1 MSEQDQQVSQAAGA
15 EPVVLAENVR
25 KAFGSNVVL
34 RDVSLSVYPGEVIC
48 VIGPSGSGKT
58 TFLRC
63 MNHLEEI
70 GGGRI
75 LVNGELVGYVENSDG
90 SLARDKEINIAR
102 KRRDVGFVF
111 QRFNLWPHFTVLQN
125 IIEGPVK
132 LLGQSTEQA
141 VKRAEELLERV
152 NLSDKRDAYPARLS
166 GGQQQR
172 VAIARALAMDP
183 KVMLFDEPTS
193 ALDPEIADEV
203 LKVMRD
209 LAEAGMTMIVVTH
222 EMKFAERVA
231 DRVLLLDQGLIL
243 EEGTPEH
250 LFSNPTQDRTKTF
263 LQAVLNR

>member
-193 ALDPEIADEV
+193 ALDPETVGEV
-203 LKVMRD
+203 LTVMQD
-209 LAEAGMTMIVVTH
+209 LAGRGMTMVVVTH
-222 EMKFAERVA
+222 EMGFARDVA
-231 DRVLLLDQGLIL
+231 DRVVMMDGGYVV
-243 EEGTPEH
+243 EEGTPAEFFGH
-250 LFSNPTQDRTKTF
+250 PKEERTKRF
-263 LQAVLNR
+263 LARLR